1 MDDDDPTRYCTR
13 IYIMYC
19 SNKGIFVSPVTRTEM
34 VFYFYTTQLQI
45 TLENIRKLPF
55 VESYCFSCLRSF
67 FALSCSENEGSP
79 ESHSYHNN
87 IYEGDDDLVIDLP
100 E

>member
-1 MDDDDPTRYCTR
+1 M
-13 IYIMYC
+13 M
-19 SNKGIFVSPVTRTEM
+19 
-34 VFYFYTTQLQI
+34 Q
-45 TLENIRKLPF
+45 PF
-55 VESYCFSCLRSF
+55 F
-67 FALSCSENEGSP
+67 FISSENEGST